1 MILVIGGPPGSGKTT
16 VAERWSKVRGYALV
30 SAGMRFRAMA
40 KERGLSLEELGRL
53 AEADPVIDRSLDR
66 AVYEEIESNASN
78 GRNVVVDGRIQAYLL
93 AQRHVECLKVLID
106 APLDVRAERIAG
118 REEKSVEASKREIT
132 ARERS
137 ERARYKSIYG
147 IDLKDTRLFDV
158 VIDSARKTP
167 DEIVALI
174 ASRVAG

>member
-16 VAERWSKVRGYALV
+16 VAERWSKVRRYALV

-40 KERGLSLEELGRL
+40 KERGLSLEEFGRL
-53 AEADPVIDRSLDR
+53 AEADPEIDRSLDR